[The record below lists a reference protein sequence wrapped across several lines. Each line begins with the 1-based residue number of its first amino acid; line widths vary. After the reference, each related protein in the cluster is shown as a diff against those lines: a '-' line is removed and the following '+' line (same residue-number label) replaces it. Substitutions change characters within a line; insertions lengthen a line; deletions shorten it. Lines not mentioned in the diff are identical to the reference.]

1 LLKDLA
7 IGEYTRLGI
16 GSVTFFKTKKRGA
29 GESSET
35 LAAHARSSQP
45 SRLLVR
51 QEAEQKQQCYQEV
64 RSFKE
69 AIINILPRD
78 FQTILQA
85 LVTLACLYEFILT
98 RDAIWLLTAY
108 AMANGSFSLP
118 IVKTLLPA
126 HKGSSQKEI
135 EAP

>member
-1 LLKDLA
+1 MSVSEKEKCFESERSETPA
-7 IGEYTRLGI
+7 PYTR
-16 GSVTFFKTKKRGA
+16 
-29 GESSET
+29 SSRP
-35 LAAHARSSQP
+35 A
-45 SRLLVR
+45 RLLVH
-51 QEAEQKQQCYQEV
+51 QEAEQKQQSNQEV

-85 LVTLACLYEFILT
+85 LVTLACLYEFIQT

-108 AMANGSFSLP
+108 AMANGSSSLP

-126 HKGSSQKEI
+126 HKGSSHKEI
-135 EAP
+135 EAL

>member
-1 LLKDLA
+1 MLKIVSFSKKEKRA
-7 IGEYTRLGI
+7 SGERSKTPATR
-16 GSVTFFKTKKRGA
+16 
-29 GESSET
+29 
-35 LAAHARSSQP
+35 ARSSRPASLQVP
-45 SRLLVR
+45 
-51 QEAEQKQQCYQEV
+51 QEAEQKQQSNQDG

-108 AMANGSFSLP
+108 AMANGSSSLP
-118 IVKTLLPA
+118 MVKTLLPA
-126 HKGSSQKEI
+126 HKGSSHKEI